1 MNLYLQLSAV
11 KEMGD
16 GDVNKGAQRMYDM
29 MKKLRKRRKSLM
41 AETITQITQPPD
53 IYRSR
58 IETLFR
64 PITKSYWWIKR
75 CRFI

>member
-29 MKKLRKRRKSLM
+29 MKKLEGGGRV
-41 AETITQITQPPD
+41 
-53 IYRSR
+53 
-58 IETLFR
+58 
-64 PITKSYWWIKR
+64 
-75 CRFI
+75 